1 MLITL
6 GEILTEFYEYR
17 TGIVSAILKMKGT
30 ELLINPHDNDYSIS
44 PALTQIV
51 VLVAVFLCINW
62 TLTWLMHSVLN
73 ALDLKLMN
81 FELVGVDIASTL
93 QSSGFKPLYTVILH
107 FTSTNFRKKIYNC
120 ETNGQE
126 VWDFF
131 LNCQQRLE
139 FTTFKTPNFLVTVIF
154 I

>member
-51 VLVAVFLCINW
+51 VLVAVFLCIN
-62 TLTWLMHSVLN
+62 
-73 ALDLKLMN
+73 
-81 FELVGVDIASTL
+81 
-93 QSSGFKPLYTVILH
+93 
-107 FTSTNFRKKIYNC
+107 
-120 ETNGQE
+120 
-126 VWDFF
+126 
-131 LNCQQRLE
+131 
-139 FTTFKTPNFLVTVIF
+139 
-154 I
+154 